1 MRLVLFE
8 PDIPQNAGTLL
19 RTAACLGLA
28 VDLIEPCGFI
38 LSDRHFRRAG
48 MDYLSSVGLVR
59 HSSWRAFQAARLP
72 GARGRLVVLTT
83 RACLSYPDFA
93 FLADDDIL
101 VGSESAGVPAAVHA
115 IADARLR
122 VPMVGNARSLNVA
135 VAAAM
140 VLGEALRQTG
150 GFPDTGHLGD
160 SPETGR

>member
-19 RTAACLGLA
+19 RTAACLGLP

-48 MDYLSSVGLVR
+48 MDYLKSVALVR
-59 HSSWRAFQAARLP
+59 HSSWRAFQAARSS
-72 GARGRLVVLTT
+72 GRRLVVLTT
-83 RACLSYPDFA
+83 QARLSYLDFA
-93 FLADDDIL
+93 FQANDDIL
-101 VGSESAGVPAAVHA
+101 VGSESAGVPDTVHA
-115 IADARLR
+115 AADARLR
-122 VPMVGNARSLNVA
+122 VPMVEHTRSLNVA

-150 GFPDTGHLGD
+150 GFPETGHGVGL
-160 SPETGR
+160 PMTRR